1 MPPVEPGTGPG
12 RARDFCVIISSH
24 INGVIFS
31 NKLVVGIQRFKK
43 KYVCICVYVCLCACM
58 HTPVKARG

>member
-43 KYVCICVYVCLCACM
+43 NMCAYVCMCVYVPVC
-58 HTPVKARG
+58 TPL